1 MLVSYGEGERLR
13 KLISVAVWSG
23 GNESAEAEPLI
34 GCLPTNLSSD
44 VSTAALR
51 LKPGVRL

>member
-13 KLISVAVWSG
+13 KLISVAVWSD

-34 GCLPTNLSSD
+34 GCLPTNLSFGCQHGC
-44 VSTAALR
+44 TPLQTQ
-51 LKPGVRL
+51 G

>member
-13 KLISVAVWSG
+13 KLISVAVWSD

-34 GCLPTNLSSD
+34 GCLPTNLSSG

-51 LKPGVRL
+51 FKPRVRL